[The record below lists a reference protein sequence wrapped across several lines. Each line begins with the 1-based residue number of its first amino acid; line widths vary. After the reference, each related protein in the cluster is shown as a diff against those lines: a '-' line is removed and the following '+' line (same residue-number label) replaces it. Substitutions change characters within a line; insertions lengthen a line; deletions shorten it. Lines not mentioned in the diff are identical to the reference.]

1 MRKIVIAFSTLA
13 LAVPLLGGCMK
24 QATENDVT
32 AQQRTEQHV
41 RNFQP
46 PPGKA
51 MLYIIPTGDKGIVF
65 ADVNLSDVLLISDP
79 DNRPRFYALCLPPGR
94 YDIRYGAGARPEE
107 SATVSYLAEAGAMTA
122 HQVDVQETKIVLN
135 FGYTVR
141 VTHPQPATAQA
152 MIRERK
158 FMPDGSDLQR
168 LGAYRAH
175 AYRCD

>member
-1 MRKIVIAFSTLA
+1 MRKFAIAFLA
-13 LAVPLLGGCMK
+13 LAGLGPMLAGCIK
-24 QATENDVT
+24 PASEDDIA
-32 AQQRTEQHV
+32 AQRRTEQHV

-46 PPGKA
+46 PQGKA
-51 MLYIIPTGDKGIVF
+51 MLYILPTGDKGIVF
-65 ADVNLSDVLLISDP
+65 VDVNLSNVLLLSDP
-79 DNRPRFYALCLPPGR
+79 DNAPRYYALCLPPGQ
-94 YDIRYGAGARPEE
+94 YDIRYGAGSRPEE
-107 SATVSYLAEAGAMTA
+107 SATVSYRAEAGAMTA
-122 HQVDVQETKIVLN
+122 HQVDVQETKIVLS

-141 VTHPQPATAQA
+141 VTHPQPAMAQS